1 MSKGTLLFKS
11 KQRMSRKEAA
21 DFLRHLAD
29 KIDQGNLT
37 LKQGEQSLEL
47 NMPAEMAL
55 DVQVKDKDK
64 GHKGLQHELE
74 VEIKWYEGGSPTEPL
89 ELE

>member
-1 MSKGTLLFKS
+1 MNRTG
-11 KQRMSRKEAA
+11 AA
-21 DFLRHLAD
+21 DFLRQLAD
-29 KIDQGNLT
+29 KIERGNLT
-37 LKQGEQSLEL
+37 LKQGEQSMEL
-47 NMPAEMAL
+47 TLPEQVAL

-74 VEIKWYEGGSPTEPL
+74 VEIKWYEGAAPPGPL